1 MIGTLIAKRKIRSGF
16 NSLSNHDIDTF
27 LKDWAED
34 ATFIYPGNIS
44 VSGEYQGK
52 KAIEDWFKKFMAQ
65 FPIINFTIKHL
76 CLQNIF
82 DMIGTNHIAVE
93 WDVILTNKD
102 GKEIQNSGVTTLDLK
117 MGKAIL
123 VRDYIFNLEKVK
135 EGWGEG

>member
-1 MIGTLIAKRKIRSGF
+1 MWG
-16 NSLSNHDIDTF
+16 
-27 LKDWAED
+27 
-34 ATFIYPGNIS
+34 Y
-44 VSGEYQGK
+44 GETDR
-52 KAIEDWFKKFMAQ
+52 IEEWFKKFMAQ

>member
-1 MIGTLIAKRKIRSGF
+1 MIGTFIAKRKIRSGF
-16 NSLSNHDIDTF
+16 NYLSKHDIDKF
-27 LKDWAED
+27 LTDWAED

-44 VSGEYQGK
+44 VSGEFQGK
-52 KAIEDWFKKFMAQ
+52 KTIEEWFKKFMGQ
-65 FPIINFTIKHL
+65 FPQINFTIKHI

-93 WDVILTNKD
+93 WDVNLTNRD

>member
-102 GKEIQNSGVTTLDLK
+102 GKEIQNSRVTTLDLK

>member
-1 MIGTLIAKRKIRSGF
+1 MIGTLIAKSKIRSGF
-16 NSLSNHDIDTF
+16 NSLGNHDIDTF
-27 LKDWAED
+27 LKDWAEN